1 MIEQE
6 HKHRL
11 NVISGYFI
19 DFILLYWFH
28 LMSVSMIARN
38 NRTIV
43 RVKLQY

>member
-19 DFILLYWFH
+19 DWIH